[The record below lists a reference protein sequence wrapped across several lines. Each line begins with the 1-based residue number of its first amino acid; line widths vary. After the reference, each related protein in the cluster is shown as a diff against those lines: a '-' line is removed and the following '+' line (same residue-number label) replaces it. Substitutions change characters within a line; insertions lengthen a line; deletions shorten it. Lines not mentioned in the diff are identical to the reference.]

1 MTNKLPNHP
10 AGTVCDFCNSPL
22 ITWAYPCESFSMGV
36 GTQSKE
42 NLAIKTEKL
51 LNSWGGWASCD
62 TCHDLIEAGKDREL
76 ADRSA
81 NQNREVLSEGLTEPE
96 FEMLSAMLFTM
107 HEQFRAGRKGP
118 AIAWK
123 PGDPMPGPLG
133 PPDGPWAEQ
142 PEGHWVRK

>member
-1 MTNKLPNHP
+1 MTSRRP
-10 AGTVCDFCNSPL
+10 ADFAPGTVCDFCASPA

-36 GTQSKE
+36 ATDKE
-42 NLAIKTEKL
+42 KQLM
-51 LNSWGGWASCD
+51 NSWGGWASCD
-62 TCHDLIEAGKDREL
+62 TCHDLIETGKDREL

-81 NQNREVLSEGLTEPE
+81 SQNRGVLSEGLTEKE

-133 PPDGPWAEQ
+133 PPEGPWANQ
-142 PEGHWVRK
+142 PDGHWTRWK